1 MTARNS
7 CLYCAGNVGKQTR
20 GWACSWLGSL
30 QGVQAMAAGPL
41 VVVFGLNEV
50 NRAVV
55 EHALAGA
62 AEVVSLKGL
71 DDAAREAALR
81 RAGAVL
87 LWNTTELRPHELALI
102 ANARLLQTMSAG
114 VDFLPFSTL
123 PAGLPVASN
132 GGAYAEP
139 MAEHALAM
147 ALAAAKRLIVEHT
160 ALAAGAFNQ
169 FEQNRMLAGGVCGI
183 FGFGGIGEATAK
195 LMRALGM
202 RIHAVNRRGATD
214 AQVDWIGG
222 VDRLPELL
230 AASDVLLISAP
241 LSRTTRG
248 IIDAAALARMKPDAI
263 LVNLARGE
271 LIDEAA
277 LFAHLRAHPRFT
289 ACIDAWWIEPGR
301 HGRFAMEQPFM
312 TLPNVIGSPHNSATV
327 ASSRG
332 AGLRRAAENCRR
344 ALVGETPH
352 YLVREDEKLL

>member
-1 MTARNS
+1 
-7 CLYCAGNVGKQTR
+7 
-20 GWACSWLGSL
+20 
-30 QGVQAMAAGPL
+30 
-41 VVVFGLNEV
+41 VVFGLNEA

-62 AEVVSLKGL
+62 ADVISLKGL

-123 PAGLPVASN
+123 PPSLQVASN

-160 ALAAGAFNQ
+160 ALAGGAFNQ

-222 VDRLPELL
+222 VDRLDELL

-277 LFAHLRAHPRFT
+277 LFTHLRNHPRFT
-289 ACIDAWWIEPGR
+289 ACIDAWWVEPGR
-301 HGRFAMEQPFM
+301 HGRFAMDQPFM

-327 ASSRG
+327 ASSRS

-344 ALVGETPH
+344 ALLGETPH
-352 YLVREDEKLL
+352 YLVREEEKLL

>member
-1 MTARNS
+1 
-7 CLYCAGNVGKQTR
+7 
-20 GWACSWLGSL
+20 
-30 QGVQAMAAGPL
+30 MAAGPL
-41 VVVFGLNEV
+41 VVTFGLNDAH
-50 NRAVV
+50 RAVV
-55 EHALAGA
+55 QQALDGA
-62 AEVVSLKGL
+62 AEVISLKGL
-71 DDAAREAALR
+71 DDTARETALR

-87 LWNTTELRPHELALI
+87 LWNTTELKPHELALI
-102 ANARLLQTMSAG
+102 GGARLLQTMSAG
-114 VDFLPFSTL
+114 VDFVPFSTL
-123 PAGLPVASN
+123 PDGLPVASN

-169 FEQNRMLAGGVCGI
+169 LEQNRMLAGSVCGI

-202 RIHAVNRRGATD
+202 RIHAINRRGATD

-222 VDRLPELL
+222 VDRLDELL

-241 LSRTTRG
+241 LSRTTLG

-277 LFAHLRAHPRFT
+277 LFAHLQANPRFT
-289 ACIDAWWIEPGR
+289 ACIDAWWVEPGR
-301 HGRFAMEQPFM
+301 HGRFAMDQPFM

-327 ASSRG
+327 AASRS

-344 ALVGETPH
+344 ALLGETPH
-352 YLVREDEKLL
+352 YLVREEEKLL

>member
-1 MTARNS
+1 
-7 CLYCAGNVGKQTR
+7 
-20 GWACSWLGSL
+20 
-30 QGVQAMAAGPL
+30 MAAGPL
-41 VVVFGLNEV
+41 VVTFGLNNA
-50 NRAVV
+50 NRAIV
-55 EHALAGA
+55 EQALAGTT
-62 AEVVSLKGL
+62 EVISLKGL

-81 RAGAVL
+81 SAGAVL
-87 LWNTTELRPHELALI
+87 LWNTTELRSHELALI
-102 ANARLLQTMSAG
+102 AGARLLQTMSAG
-114 VDFLPFSTL
+114 VDFIPFSTL
-123 PAGLPVASN
+123 PPGLPVAGN

-160 ALAAGAFNQ
+160 ALANGVFNQ
-169 FEQNRMLAGGVCGI
+169 LEMNRMLAGGVCGI

-222 VDRLPELL
+222 VDRLDDLL

-277 LFAHLRAHPRFT
+277 LYAHLCAHPRFT
-289 ACIDAWWIEPGR
+289 ACIDAWWIEPMR
-301 HGRFAMEQPFM
+301 HNEFRTHHPFLE
-312 TLPNVIGSPHNSATV
+312 LPNVIGSPHNSAMV
-327 ASSRG
+327 DGNYDGVLR
-332 AGLRRAAENCRR
+332 AGVENCLR
-344 ALVGETPH
+344 ALRGEPP
-352 YLVREDEKLL
+352 LRIIPEDERLI